1 MFLPLSSWVSDVAGP
16 FTDGRMSHLVVIE
29 ILGGGQL
36 HPELRP
42 DPEDRQHDANDGHKE
57 RQLDLQT
64 GEEVK

>member
-1 MFLPLSSWVSDVAGP
+1 
-16 FTDGRMSHLVVIE
+16 MSHLVVIE

-42 DPEDRQHDANDGHKE
+42 DPEDRQHDANDSHEE